1 MGGLYAL
8 LTLAANLWFSLR
20 LQGLVL
26 REDAIIVPDRKLRTI
41 SVVDSDARGA
51 SLLPLDRL
59 DLSFAALANLLVVWD
74 QVCMS
79 DGVTHMLSKLGCR
92 HRRR

>member
-1 MGGLYAL
+1 M
-8 LTLAANLWFSLR
+8 
-20 LQGLVL
+20 
-26 REDAIIVPDRKLRTI
+26 PDRKLRTI

-59 DLSFAALANLLVVWD
+59 DLSFAALADLLVVWD

-79 DGVTHMLSKLGCR
+79 DGVTHMLS
-92 HRRR
+92 